1 MYTKKQLRRVVKH
14 AYEMKDKTHETEVV
28 FQIYSDGIY
37 ILDTEEDRVIDV
49 APTEEEAID
58 ICKSIN
64 SGEFS
69 DDGSKAECYYKPI
82 LIDADSGE
90 RVTRANFQYYDLNSE
105 WVKNHIKQLQEYDKF
120 VHGG

>member
-1 MYTKKQLRRVVKH
+1 MYTKKQLKQAVKH
-14 AYEMKDKTHETEVV
+14 AYQMQASTHETKVA

-49 APTEEEAID
+49 APTEEEAAE
-58 ICKSIN
+58 ICESIN

-69 DDGSKAECYYKPI
+69 DDGSKAQCYYKPI

-90 RVTRANFQYYDLNSE
+90 RVTRENFKYYDLESE
-105 WVKNHIKQLQEYDKF
+105 WVKNHIKQEYDKF
-120 VHGG
+120 LNGE